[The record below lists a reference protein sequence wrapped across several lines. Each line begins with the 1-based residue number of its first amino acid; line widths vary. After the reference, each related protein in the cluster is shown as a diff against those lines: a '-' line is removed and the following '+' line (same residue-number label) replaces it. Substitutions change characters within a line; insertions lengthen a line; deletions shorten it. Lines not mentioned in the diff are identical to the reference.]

1 MKKAFKFLC
10 GAASMAAVAFGA
22 YCVYKNVV
30 AKPDDDDFD
39 DFEDYFED
47 ETPEA
52 TADNREY
59 VSINITEEVADTAE
73 ESAEELADAV
83 EETAEELAD
92 TVEEVADTVE
102 EAADAAEETAEE
114 LVNAAKNTAKDFVDA
129 LKRL

>member
-47 ETPEA
+47 ETPES
-52 TADNREY
+52 TVENREY
-59 VSINITEEVADTAE
+59 VSINITEEADTVEEAAE
-73 ESAEELADAV
+73 ELADAAEEAAEELADAV
-83 EETAEELAD
+83 EEAAEDL
-92 TVEEVADTVE
+92 
-102 EAADAAEETAEE
+102 ADAA
-114 LVNAAKNTAKDFVDA
+114 KDVV
-129 LKRL
+129 KKVME